1 MAFKLRHTQRIFS
14 NSLRN
19 LGRDCQGQDMIEYA
33 LMAAMV
39 AIAVAAFVPYTIIPS
54 VSHVYSRLLDV
65 AHTLTGA

>member
-1 MAFKLRHTQRIFS
+1 MAFKLRHTQWICS

-54 VSHVYSRLLDV
+54 ISHVYSRLLDV

>member
-1 MAFKLRHTQRIFS
+1 MAFKLRHAQRILL

-19 LGRDCQGQDMIEYA
+19 LGKDCQGQDMIEYA